1 MRSALLIGLVLV
13 STLLISQE
21 PKPKFIDETVEE
33 VGKTPVQAKFAS
45 GGQIRMD
52 LCSSG
57 VQLVGSN
64 NDAVRVSYHPEDH
77 DVKVRL
83 QIFGDQADL
92 RVSGCPSNNFKI
104 TIEVP
109 KSSDLYVRMFAG
121 DLEISGISGDKDVQL
136 RAGELRMEIG
146 PPADCALVSASV
158 TSGSLTA
165 AAFDVA
171 KGGLFRS
178 FERTGPGKYR
188 VRVHVGT
195 GDLQLR

>member
-1 MRSALLIGLVLV
+1 MRTALLALLVLTP
-13 STLLISQE
+13 TLLIAQE
-21 PKPKFIDETVEE
+21 AKPHDVTIEQT
-33 VGKTPVQAKFAS
+33 GKTPVEAKFAP
-45 GGQIRMD
+45 GGRVRLQ

-57 VQLVGSN
+57 VQLEGSSD
-64 NDAVRVSYHPEDH
+64 DAVRVSYHPGDN

-92 RVSGCPSNNFKI
+92 RVTDCPSNNFKM

-121 DLEISGISGDKDVQL
+121 DMEISGISGDKDVRL
-136 RAGELRMEIG
+136 RAGELSMEIG
-146 PPADCALVSASV
+146 APADCALVSASV

-165 AAFDVA
+165 TAFDVA

-178 FERTGPGKYR
+178 FEWTGPGKYR
-188 VRVHVGT
+188 VRAHVGT